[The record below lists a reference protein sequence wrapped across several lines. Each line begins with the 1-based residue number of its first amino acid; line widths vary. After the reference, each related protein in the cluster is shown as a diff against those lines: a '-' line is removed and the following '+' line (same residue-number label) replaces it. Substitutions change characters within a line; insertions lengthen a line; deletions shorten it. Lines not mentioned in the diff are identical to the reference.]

1 MARRLIETESVKF
14 GWRILLL
21 PSFLLDYSRFKK
33 NCFLTRKNLLY
44 TKQLAFDA
52 AKKIF
57 QGQARASE
65 MASIEFKTKN
75 LLDKDKKGL
84 YTEKI
89 RRKQLQEI
97 ELLIDHYLSLFNSD
111 KADYDGMIKTVYPSK
126 QKYMTFF
133 NTLQRAEQEVIQAAI
148 ATVRKGSKKD
158 RIQWFKKV
166 ENVSRKHALI
176 TFRRNEYWLED
187 LDITNGTY
195 INGIK
200 IAKCVLRNN
209 DQIDI
214 GGVKMYFNEITV
226 LKEE

>member
-1 MARRLIETESVKF
+1 MAKIRVIWDHEVKIADQMARRLIETESVKF

-52 AKKIF
+52 AKEIF
-57 QGQARASE
+57 QGQDRSSE
-65 MASIEFKTKN
+65 LASIEFKTKN

-97 ELLIDHYLSLFNSD
+97 ELLIDHYISLFNSN
-111 KADYDGMIKTVYPSK
+111 KADYDEMIKTAYQSK
-126 QKYMTFF
+126 QKYITFF

-148 ATVRKGSKKD
+148 TTMRKGSKKD

-166 ENVSRKHALI
+166 ADLSKKTR
-176 TFRRNEYWLED
+176 LEE
-187 LDITNGTY
+187 
-195 INGIK
+195 
-200 IAKCVLRNN
+200 IAK
-209 DQIDI
+209 I
-214 GGVKMYFNEITV
+214 FPE
-226 LKEE
+226 